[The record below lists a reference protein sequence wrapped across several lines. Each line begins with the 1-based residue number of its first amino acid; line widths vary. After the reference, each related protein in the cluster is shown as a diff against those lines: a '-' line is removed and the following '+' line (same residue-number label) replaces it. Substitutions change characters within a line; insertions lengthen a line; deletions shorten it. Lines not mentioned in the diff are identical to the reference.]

1 MYQEKN
7 NEQLEFDNF
16 YLPFSGKLNK
26 ENRWI
31 KLSQL
36 IPWDDIE
43 KIYME
48 KFSPNHGAPAK
59 PLRMALGSLL
69 IKEKCGFTDEETVE
83 QIKENPYLQ
92 YFIGMNEYSNKEPF
106 EASMMVHFR
115 KRLSSE
121 TMSEINEMITG
132 VKREEKSDEKNNS
145 DDEDPEPKNN
155 GKLLVDASC
164 APSDIRY
171 PNDVS
176 LLNEARENTEKII
189 DRLCKVRGEKKPR
202 TYRKIARKEFLRFIH
217 AKKPD
222 RKKVRRAIGKQL
234 QYVGRNLKNIEKMA
248 DSLEILSRRE
258 YKNLLVIQELYRQ
271 QKAMYD
277 AKTNRIESRIVS
289 ISQPHVRPIVRGKA
303 GSPVEFGA
311 KIEVSLVDGYAFIDN
326 LSWENF
332 NESVSLKDQIEKY
345 KIRYGSYPESVHAD
359 KIFRTRANR
368 EFCKLKG
375 IRLSGPPL
383 GRPAAMSKEEKSQS
397 LKDDRIRN
405 AIEGKF
411 GQGKRRF
418 GLGLI
423 MAKLRETSETVIWV
437 NILVMNLERRLAII
451 FNYLLC
457 RLIAV
462 LKIILRINT
471 DAFNMHPVIF

>member
-7 NEQLEFDNF
+7 KDQLEFNNF
-16 YLPFSGKLNK
+16 HLPFSGKLDK

-36 IPWDDIE
+36 IPWDEIE
-43 KIYME
+43 IIYME

-69 IKEKCGFTDEETVE
+69 IKEKCGFTNEETVE

-92 YFIGMNEYSNKEPF
+92 YFIGMHEYSSKAPF

-115 KRLSSE
+115 KRLSAE
-121 TMSEINEMITG
+121 KMSEINEMITG
-132 VKREEKSDEKNNS
+132 VKREEKSDDKNNS
-145 DDEDPEPKNN
+145 DDEDPKPENR

-176 LLNEARENTEKII
+176 LLNEARENTEKIL
-189 DRLCKVRGEKKPR
+189 DRLCEARGEKKPR

-248 DSLEILSRRE
+248 DSLEVLSRRE

-277 AKTNRIESRIVS
+277 AKTKRIESRIVS

-303 GSPVEFGA
+303 GAPVEFGA

-359 KIFRTRANR
+359 KIFRTRENR
-368 EFCKLKG
+368 DFCKLNG

-383 GRPAAMSKEEKSQS
+383 GRPAAMNKEEKLQS

-423 MAKLRETSETVIWV
+423 MAKLQETSETVIWL
-437 NILVMNLERRLAII
+437 NILVMNRKRQ
-451 FNYLLC
+451 NDSVPC
-457 RLIAV
+457 
-462 LKIILRINT
+462 
-471 DAFNMHPVIF
+471 

>member
-7 NEQLEFDNF
+7 KDQLEFDDF
-16 YLPFSGKLNK
+16 HLPFSGKLDK

-31 KLSQL
+31 KLSQMM
-36 IPWDDIE
+36 PWDEIE

-59 PLRMALGSLL
+59 TSRMALGSLL

-92 YFIGMNEYSNKEPF
+92 YFIGMHEYSSKAPF
-106 EASMMVHFR
+106 EASMMVYFR
-115 KRLSSE
+115 KRLPAE
-121 TMSEINEMITG
+121 KMSEINEMIA
-132 VKREEKSDEKNNS
+132 VIKREEKSDNKNNS
-145 DDEDPEPKNN
+145 DDEDPKPENR

-176 LLNEARENTEKII
+176 LLNEARENTEKILDI
-189 DRLCKVRGEKKPR
+189 LCEARGEKKPR
-202 TYRKIARKEFLRFIH
+202 IYRKIARKEFLRFIH

-222 RKKVRRAIGKQL
+222 RKKVRRAISKQL
-234 QYVGRNLKNIEKMA
+234 QYVGRNLRNIEKMS
-248 DSLEILSRRE
+248 DSLEVLSRRE

-303 GSPVEFGA
+303 GAPVEFGA

-332 NESVSLKDQIEKY
+332 NESASLKDQIEKY

-359 KIFRTRANR
+359 KIFRTRENR
-368 EFCKLKG
+368 DFCKLNG

-383 GRPAAMSKEEKSQS
+383 GRPAAMNKEEKLQS

-423 MAKLRETSETVIWV
+423 MAKLQETSETVIWL

-451 FNYLLC
+451 FNYILC
-457 RLIAV
+457 RLIAI
-462 LKIILRINT
+462 LKIIFRINM
-471 DAFNMHPVIF
+471 DVKYRNSFIL

>member
-16 YLPFSGKLNK
+16 YLPFNGKLNK

-31 KLSQL
+31 KLSQM
-36 IPWDDIE
+36 IPWVEIE
-43 KIYME
+43 KIYIE
-48 KFSPNHGAPAK
+48 NFSPNQGAPAK

-83 QIKENPYLQ
+83 QITENPYLQ
-92 YFIGMNEYSNKEPF
+92 FFIGMNEYSNKAPF
-106 EASMMVHFR
+106 DPSMMVYFR
-115 KRLSSE
+115 KRLPAE
-121 TMSEINEMITG
+121 KMSEINEIING
-132 VKREEKSDEKNNS
+132 VNREEKSEKTP
-145 DDEDPEPKNN
+145 DDEDPKQGNK

-164 APSDIRY
+164 TPSDIRY

-176 LLNEARENTEKII
+176 LLNEAREKTEKII
-189 DRLCKVRGEKKPR
+189 DILYSAKGEKKPR
-202 TYRKIARKEFLRFIH
+202 TYREVARKEFLRFIH

-222 RKKVRRAIGKQL
+222 RKKVRKAIRKQL
-234 QYVGRNLKNIEKMA
+234 QYVGRNLKNIEKMS
-248 DSLEILSRRE
+248 DSLAELSQRE

-277 AKTNRIESRIVS
+277 SKTNSTDSRIVS

-303 GSPVEFGA
+303 GAPVEFGA
-311 KIEVSLVDGYAFIDN
+311 KIEVSIVDGYAFIDK

-332 NESVSLKDQIEKY
+332 NESTSLIDQIKKY
-345 KIRYGSYPESVHAD
+345 KVRFGCYPESVHAD
-359 KIFRTRANR
+359 KIFRTRENR
-368 EFCKLKG
+368 NFCKLNG

-383 GRPAAMSKEEKSQS
+383 GRPAAMNKEEKLQS
-397 LKDDRIRN
+397 VKDDRDRN

-423 MAKLRETSETVIWV
+423 MAKLQETSETVIWL
-437 NILVMNLERRLAII
+437 NILVMNLERRVAII

-462 LKIILRINT
+462 LKIIFRINI
-471 DAFNMHPVIF
+471 DALKLNSFIY

>member
-36 IPWDDIE
+36 IPWDAIE

-132 VKREEKSDEKNNS
+132 VKREEKSDDKNNS

-423 MAKLRETSETVIWV
+423 MAKLQETSETVIWV

-462 LKIILRINT
+462 LKIILRINM

>member
-423 MAKLRETSETVIWV
+423 MAKLQETSETVIWV

>member
-222 RKKVRRAIGKQL
+222 RKKVKRAIGKQL

-423 MAKLRETSETVIWV
+423 MAKLQETSETVIWV